1 VPVISRL
8 AMAPMNLIFVTVYV
22 GHGLNTD
29 LTRGFFDRLRSMPI
43 APWAPLAGRSRNE
56 SSRK

>member
-1 VPVISRL
+1 
-8 AMAPMNLIFVTVYV
+8 MAPMNLIFVTVYV